1 MRNEANTF
9 LKNELRSLAIKT
21 RARLKLT
28 QKEMAV
34 MLVMNESSYS
44 KIETGKVMCGT
55 LTAMILV
62 SRQEY
67 PDVFLQ
73 DLWDKLK
80 EKSKGGTISK

>member
-1 MRNEANTF
+1 
-9 LKNELRSLAIKT
+9 
-21 RARLKLT
+21 
-28 QKEMAV
+28 